1 MWLCSTRARGARWT
15 TTTQVVEE
23 FSGLPLLVSRSKSQV
38 GLLTTLSVESRLP
51 GRTIGRTSGW
61 RTLRRRRSRRFG
73 RMGEVATNKKREVR
87 VGVLMGSDTDLPVMS
102 EAGKVLDKF
111 GIGYEMEVMSAHRT
125 PVRAHEYATTAQS
138 RGLKV
143 LIAAAGAAAHL
154 AGVIAANTTLPVI
167 GVPMGTSSLNG
178 LDALLSTVQMPGG
191 IPVATMAID
200 KAGAV
205 NAAIFAAEI
214 LGLSDPDIARK
225 LVKHKE
231 ELAQSVTEK
240 NARLQQQLAQ
250 RK

>member
-1 MWLCSTRARGARWT
+1 VASKDKRGD
-15 TTTQVVEE
+15 
-23 FSGLPLLVSRSKSQV
+23 L
-38 GLLTTLSVESRLP
+38 
-51 GRTIGRTSGW
+51 
-61 RTLRRRRSRRFG
+61 
-73 RMGEVATNKKREVR
+73 R
-87 VGVLMGSDTDLPVMS
+87 VGILMGSDTDLPVMS
-102 EAGKVLDKF
+102 EAGTVLEKF
-111 GIGYEMEVMSAHRT
+111 GIGYEMEVVSAHRT
-125 PVRAHEYATTAQS
+125 PARAHEYATTALD

-178 LDALLSTVQMPGG
+178 LDALLATVQMPGG

-214 LGLSDPDIARK
+214 LALSDPAIARK
-225 LVKHKE
+225 LVEHKD
-231 ELAQSVTEK
+231 ELAKSVAEK
-240 NARLQQQLAQ
+240 NARLQATLADK

>member
-1 MWLCSTRARGARWT
+1 
-15 TTTQVVEE
+15 
-23 FSGLPLLVSRSKSQV
+23 
-38 GLLTTLSVESRLP
+38 
-51 GRTIGRTSGW
+51 
-61 RTLRRRRSRRFG
+61 
-73 RMGEVATNKKREVR
+73 
-87 VGVLMGSDTDLPVMS
+87 MGSDTDFPVMN
-102 EAGKVLDKF
+102 ETAKTLDKF
-111 GIGYEMEVMSAHRT
+111 GISYEIEVVSAHRT
-125 PVRAHEYATTAQS
+125 PARAHEYATTALS

-214 LGLSDPDIARK
+214 LAISNSEFAQK
-225 LVKHKE
+225 LVEHKE
-231 ELAQSVTEK
+231 ELARSVAEK
-240 NARLQQQLAQ
+240 NERLKQQLIE
-250 RK
+250 KKGIGYSH